1 MTPLLTIATLFWRDQ
16 RRAILRGF
24 ALSAAVALSGIMLLA
39 LSGWFILAAG
49 MAGLAGLGTVFDVFR
64 PSAGIRFLAIARTG
78 SRYGERLA
86 THDATLKVL
95 AGLRVRLLDGLSRA
109 DFTLQSRLRGGQA
122 LNRLTADVD
131 ALDGLA
137 IRLVFPLLALLIAA
151 LAVLT
156 GLWLLVAPSVALWVA
171 GATFSGAVAV
181 LAWAGKAAFGPS
193 SEAEARRQALR
204 SATVDHL
211 RGRDWL
217 AVAGRL
223 TAARETVLSQDRR
236 ARAAALAQARIEH
249 RATAAL
255 QAAGAM
261 TLAGTL
267 WLAGRLA
274 MQAQITAPQAALAVF
289 AALAMGEL
297 ALALQR
303 GIAELGRMRGAAARI
318 APLLE
323 PRSAPAAP
331 DVSGPAGLALTCLAV
346 AAAPGLPPVVTGLDL
361 SVAPGETVALKGVS
375 GRGKTSLLNAVAG
388 LVPPVQGE
396 IRRGGTIGYLTQ
408 RPALV
413 AGSLRDTLRMAAP
426 AASETDLRAVLD
438 CCRLDLPLDHVL
450 GEGGAGLSGG
460 QARRLALARVLIQ
473 RPGIL
478 LLDEPTEG
486 LDART
491 AARVLHGIRDWLPD
505 AAILIAAHRL
515 AEIRFAGR
523 TLDLDLQDSA
533 A

>member
-236 ARAAALAQARIEH
+236 ARAAALAQAQIEH

-331 DVSGPAGLALTCLAV
+331 D
-346 AAAPGLPPVVTGLDL
+346 AAD
-361 SVAPGETVALKGVS
+361 
-375 GRGKTSLLNAVAG
+375 
-388 LVPPVQGE
+388 
-396 IRRGGTIGYLTQ
+396 
-408 RPALV
+408 
-413 AGSLRDTLRMAAP
+413 AAP
-426 AASETDLRAVLD
+426 AGAGPSTSV
-438 CCRLDLPLDHVL
+438 HVEL
-450 GEGGAGLSGG
+450 GELPPRGAVSSSRTPLGPGVPPPPPIPSPHHAHRPLPWHV
-460 QARRLALARVLIQ
+460 ARLPARTRRLTGADALAAWADGGT
-473 RPGIL
+473 PGS
-478 LLDEPTEG
+478 G
-486 LDART
+486 S
-491 AARVLHGIRDWLPD
+491 
-505 AAILIAAHRL
+505 
-515 AEIRFAGR
+515 GR
-523 TLDLDLQDSA
+523 TSGRSTNRSWTDQVVGRVTSLFGQQNAEPGRSA
-533 A
+533 DGGDYPEA

>member
-1 MTPLLTIATLFWRDQ
+1 MGERVLFVCTANIAAHDGG
-16 RRAILRGF
+16 RAI
-24 ALSAAVALSGIMLLA
+24 VAGNEKSIVMVEGGAQQLPEDEV
-39 LSGWFILAAG
+39 LAALKHAHAEIQPIIAAISELQAKVG
-49 MAGLAGLGTVFDVFR
+49 KEKLVMPEPEDKSVLEKRIEEKRLAAAEVIDALEIALQRHRFGAVLAGLAGLGTVFDVFR

-267 WLAGRLA
+267 YSTKGPSAGVCARR
-274 MQAQITAPQAALAVF
+274 MPQQLVGKCAKW
-289 AALAMGEL
+289 
-297 ALALQR
+297 
-303 GIAELGRMRGAAARI
+303 
-318 APLLE
+318 
-323 PRSAPAAP
+323 
-331 DVSGPAGLALTCLAV
+331 
-346 AAAPGLPPVVTGLDL
+346 LDL
-361 SVAPGETVALKGVS
+361 
-375 GRGKTSLLNAVAG
+375 
-388 LVPPVQGE
+388 
-396 IRRGGTIGYLTQ
+396 GG
-408 RPALV
+408 
-413 AGSLRDTLRMAAP
+413 
-426 AASETDLRAVLD
+426 
-438 CCRLDLPLDHVL
+438 
-450 GEGGAGLSGG
+450 
-460 QARRLALARVLIQ
+460 
-473 RPGIL
+473 
-478 LLDEPTEG
+478 
-486 LDART
+486 
-491 AARVLHGIRDWLPD
+491 
-505 AAILIAAHRL
+505 
-515 AEIRFAGR
+515 
-523 TLDLDLQDSA
+523 
-533 A
+533 